1 MHSIPLVFAV
11 LSFLVTSAISSP
23 LHPLPSLYSPSDV
36 NFTLNFESKNV
47 KAGSQN
53 NTLFVACT
61 YYLAYTALIGSE
73 CVKCGPGNYN
83 SKKSLEDGY
92 LEYLSEETSAINA
105 T

>member
-1 MHSIPLVFAV
+1 MNSIPLVFAA
-11 LSFLVTSAISSP
+11 LSFLVTSALSSP
-23 LHPLPSLYSPSDV
+23 LHPLPSLSSASDV
-36 NFTLNFESKNV
+36 NFTLNFGSYNV

-53 NTLFVACT
+53 NTLIVACT
-61 YYLAYTALIGSE
+61 YNLAYTALIGSE

-92 LEYLSEETSAINA
+92 LEYLSVETSAING